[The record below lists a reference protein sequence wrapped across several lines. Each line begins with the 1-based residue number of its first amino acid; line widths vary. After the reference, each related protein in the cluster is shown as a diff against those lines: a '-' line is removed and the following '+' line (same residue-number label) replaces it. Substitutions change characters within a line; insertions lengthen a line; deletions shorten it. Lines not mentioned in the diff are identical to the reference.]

1 MARDNTW
8 TFTAE
13 EVAQIKKLPKRQFKL
28 GAGNICTGY
37 FDDANSRF
45 YECREDG
52 ELTGRVGSAKKQ
64 TTIVVP
70 AANGGDDA
78 PPSAPEKK
86 EASRSTESPTHST
99 DTPSSGT
106 AETPDWR
113 ELKRQEEER
122 LKAERLRE
130 KEQKK
135 QQKRKPAEKNVS
147 ASDAAGTSM
156 VPVSKGK
163 RFLKK
168 VVYPAAAIIAGA
180 AIVFCVYTTLANRSA
195 PIGFQYPTTLQRSD
209 GTTVSTSYVH
219 GDSVQVIQVT
229 DDILP
234 GTQFSKDNLAV
245 ATIPADVYNC
255 AVAIGSKLCNVDMA
269 STVVGKYATEYIGAG
284 QILRIDQF
292 SVNSTGGTSVAVNPW
307 LAADEEDVR
316 DYLWE
321 TDTSFL
327 MFGREAVI
335 TINRTVDD
343 NNPALREE
351 LYADDPTI
359 EYTISDK
366 DEHTRRHETI
376 KLNAVVSD
384 LLNADGTLLFDVYA
398 KLGAI
403 PQGELTQY
411 VKNHVSIAKMVP
423 SIVRFRMTEKAATV
437 YDATMVTGAD
447 ATLTSGTVTTVE
459 LLEELEANT
468 PERAAQLNICQ
479 FVDRVLCG
487 DTAPQNANP
496 VQ

>member
-1 MARDNTW
+1 M
-8 TFTAE
+8 
-13 EVAQIKKLPKRQFKL
+13 
-28 GAGNICTGY
+28 
-37 FDDANSRF
+37 
-45 YECREDG
+45 
-52 ELTGRVGSAKKQ
+52 
-64 TTIVVP
+64 
-70 AANGGDDA
+70 
-78 PPSAPEKK
+78 
-86 EASRSTESPTHST
+86 
-99 DTPSSGT
+99 
-106 AETPDWR
+106 
-113 ELKRQEEER
+113 
-122 LKAERLRE
+122 
-130 KEQKK
+130 
-135 QQKRKPAEKNVS
+135 
-147 ASDAAGTSM
+147 
-156 VPVSKGK
+156 
-163 RFLKK
+163 
-168 VVYPAAAIIAGA
+168 
-180 AIVFCVYTTLANRSA
+180 
-195 PIGFQYPTTLQRSD
+195 
-209 GTTVSTSYVH
+209 
-219 GDSVQVIQVT
+219 
-229 DDILP
+229 
-234 GTQFSKDNLAV
+234 
-245 ATIPADVYNC
+245 
-255 AVAIGSKLCNVDMA
+255 
-269 STVVGKYATEYIGAG
+269 
-284 QILRIDQF
+284 
-292 SVNSTGGTSVAVNPW
+292 
-307 LAADEEDVR
+307 R

-366 DEHTRRHETI
+366 EEHNRRHETI
-376 KLNAVVSD
+376 KLNAVVS
-384 LLNADGTLLFDVYA
+384 ADGTLLFDVYA

-487 DTAPQNANP
+487 DTTPQNASP

>member
-245 ATIPADVYNC
+245 ATISADVYNC

-307 LAADEEDVR
+307 LATDEEDVR

-366 DEHTRRHETI
+366 DEHNRRHETI

>member
-13 EVAQIKKLPKRQFKL
+13 EVAQITKLPKRQFRL
-28 GAGNICTGY
+28 GAGNVCTGY
-37 FDDANSRF
+37 FDDANRRF
-45 YECREDG
+45 YECDDNG
-52 ELTGRVGSAKKQ
+52 KLTGRVGSAKKQ

-70 AANGGDDA
+70 ATNGGDDPPPA
-78 PPSAPEKK
+78 PPEKK
-86 EASRSTESPTHST
+86 EPPKKEPAKKPEPPKPEPT
-99 DTPSSGT
+99 PPPSGT
-106 AETPDWR
+106 ADAPDWR

-122 LKAERLRE
+122 LKAEKQRE
-130 KEQKK
+130 REEKK
-135 QQKRKPAEKNVS
+135 KRKPAVS

-156 VPVSKGK
+156 VPVSPFK
-163 RFLKK
+163 RFMKK
-168 VVYPAAAIIAGA
+168 VVLPIVAVVACGAIA
-180 AIVFCVYTTLANRSA
+180 FCVYSILANRST
-195 PIGFQYPTTLQRSD
+195 PIGYQYPTVLQRSD
-209 GTTVSTSYVH
+209 GTTVTTSYVH

-229 DDILP
+229 DDVLQ

-269 STVVGKYATEYIGAG
+269 NTVVGKYATEYIGAG

-292 SVNSTGGTSVAVNPW
+292 SVNSTTGTSVAANPW
-307 LAADEEDVR
+307 LAEDGEDVR

-321 TDTSFL
+321 DDTSFL

-335 TINRTVDD
+335 TITRTVDD
-343 NNPALREE
+343 NNAALREE

-359 EYTISDK
+359 EYTISEK
-366 DEHTRRHETI
+366 DEHNRRHETI

-384 LLNADGTLLFDVYA
+384 LLNSDGTLLYDVYA

-403 PQGELTQY
+403 PQGELSQY
-411 VKNHVSIAKMVP
+411 VKNHVSVAKMVP
-423 SIVRFRMTEKAATV
+423 TIVRFRMTEKAATV

-447 ATLTSGTVTTVE
+447 VTLTSGTVTTVE

-468 PERAAQLNICQ
+468 PERVAQLNICQ
-479 FVDRVLCG
+479 FVDRILCG
-487 DTAPQNANP
+487 DNTVQNTDP